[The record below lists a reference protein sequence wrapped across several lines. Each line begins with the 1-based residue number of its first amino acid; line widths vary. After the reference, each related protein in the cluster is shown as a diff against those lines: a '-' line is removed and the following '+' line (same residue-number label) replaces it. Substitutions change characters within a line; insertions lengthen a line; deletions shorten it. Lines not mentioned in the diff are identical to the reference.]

1 LGVSKLVYGKPTYG
15 NNRRLVPHDKQLI
28 TNRTKLNVCALMKRT
43 VTISTQSDLEQTWT
57 DSSCPNITWGFT
69 EQDLEDCLQDDG
81 TYVATYETIEIPTG
95 ETMSFTYLTSS
106 GETTYTLEA
115 GEYGIRPSE

>member
-1 LGVSKLVYGKPTYG
+1 
-15 NNRRLVPHDKQLI
+15 
-28 TNRTKLNVCALMKRT
+28 MKRT

-57 DSSCPNITWGFT
+57 DSSCPNMTWGFM
-69 EQDLEDCLQDDG
+69 ERELEDCLQDDG
-81 TYVATYETIEIPTG
+81 TYVATYETLEIPTD
-95 ETMSFTYLTSS
+95 ETMSFTCLTSS